1 MCGFVGFTGLREQR
15 EAILHRMADRI
26 IHRGPDME
34 GYHISGNDPRSAIA
48 LGFRRLSIIDLAA
61 GKQPM
66 YNEDGTVVCVF
77 NGEIYNFMELRT
89 ELQAKGHIFQ
99 THCDTEVIL
108 HGYEEYGTKLAGMLR
123 GMFAFVVWD
132 TKTNEM
138 YGARDIFGIKPFY
151 YTQTSEGELLF
162 GSEIRFPPGG
172 QRRGAAP
179 LPDLPVQRHERDLLQ
194 GHLQAAPRSLVH
206 LQGWQNADRAVLG
219 RRFPPPHDAFL

>member
-123 GMFAFVVWD
+123 GMFAFVAVSYTHLD
-132 TKTNEM
+132 VYKRH
-138 YGARDIFGIKPFY
+138 ARRCV
-151 YTQTSEGELLF
+151 ERRLLRLC
-162 GSEIRFPPGG
+162 S
-172 QRRGAAP
+172 RRRACGYSP
-179 LPDLPVQRHERDLLQ
+179 
-194 GHLQAAPRSLVH
+194 
-206 LQGWQNADRAVLG
+206 AVL
-219 RRFPPPHDAFL
+219 FPAECPGCRPV

>member
-89 ELQAKGHIFQ
+89 ALQAKGHIFQ

-151 YTQTSEGELLF
+151 YTQTL
-162 GSEIRFPPGG
+162 
-172 QRRGAAP
+172 
-179 LPDLPVQRHERDLLQ
+179 
-194 GHLQAAPRSLVH
+194 SLIH
-206 LQGWQNADRAVLG
+206 I
-219 RRFPPPHDAFL
+219 

>member
-34 GYHISGNDPRSAIA
+34 GYHISGNAPRSAIA

-89 ELQAKGHIFQ
+89 ALQA
-99 THCDTEVIL
+99 
-108 HGYEEYGTKLAGMLR
+108 
-123 GMFAFVVWD
+123 
-132 TKTNEM
+132 
-138 YGARDIFGIKPFY
+138 
-151 YTQTSEGELLF
+151 
-162 GSEIRFPPGG
+162 
-172 QRRGAAP
+172 
-179 LPDLPVQRHERDLLQ
+179 
-194 GHLQAAPRSLVH
+194 
-206 LQGWQNADRAVLG
+206 
-219 RRFPPPHDAFL
+219 

>member
-151 YTQTSEGELLF
+151 YTQTEAGELLF
-162 GSEIRFPPGG
+162 GSEIKSLLEHPGF
-172 QRRGAAP
+172 RRE
-179 LPDLPVQRHERDLLQ
+179 V
-194 GHLQAAPRSLVH
+194 
-206 LQGWQNADRAVLG
+206 NAEALRPYLTFQYSAMNET
-219 RRFPPPHDAFL
+219 FF